1 MQDRSYYAIDII
13 LSKCAPHAIDSAATR
28 SRPIRSGVNRMPL
41 RVLFLSLAL
50 GVFAI
55 INSACT
61 DAQIKQMEADH
72 NARVAQWDGFW
83 ADVAKEMDK
92 GWGLGGASASEDKDA
107 NDDGFDDKPN
117 RQREVD
123 EDDRRDA
130 RDRDDDF
137 GFSEEDG
144 DGRDDR
150 RRRRDRDDDRY
161 EDDRYEDEDDPDG
174 GYEED
179 EAVEDEP
186 SERRRRWRRGR
197 RRRADADKDERRG
210 RRSSAFRAEDSLF
223 GRAENSEEAD
233 EEYRK
238 RAEERRRLAAERKDE
253 KRGSGK
259 SRAELISR
267 VSEGYTPWTI
277 ECNAFEGRQRQE
289 LAERVAVLLA
299 EVPELDPGL
308 IEVKHDEDRSR
319 VNYGVYPI
327 KFAET
332 KTGVFSKEVDD
343 ANAVLSDRI
352 RTELAFIRALA
363 IRDQYPFIHARA
375 IPIIREIRGPSA
387 WDLRRAPGKYSLH
400 VGVTYATPN
409 LQDYRKAALQWVEV
423 LRDSGHEAYYY
434 DDPDEPRVS
443 ICVGSFGPD
452 AIRTKMVTNPA
463 TNQEEPI
470 QVYGQVVNDLRKQ
483 DPSFEY
489 NLENGHKVFRKVEDD
504 KGKVE
509 RLPNLSF
516 LIEIPRDGQ
525 KLSDVKKRKPRP
537 DRGRGRR
544 RR

>member
-1 MQDRSYYAIDII
+1 MQDRSYHKIDII
-13 LSKCAPHAIDSAATR
+13 LSKYAPNVIDSAATR
-28 SRPIRSGVNRMPL
+28 TRPIRSSVHRMPL
-41 RVLFLSLAL
+41 RVMFLSLAL
-50 GVFAI
+50 GIVAS
-55 INSACT
+55 INTACT

-117 RQREVD
+117 RKREVD
-123 EDDRRDA
+123 DDDRRDA

-137 GFSEEDG
+137 GFSEEEGDERDG
-144 DGRDDR
+144 
-150 RRRRDRDDDRY
+150 RRRRDR
-161 EDDRYEDEDDPDG
+161 EDDRYEDEEDPDAG
-174 GYEED
+174 YDEGYED
-179 EAVEDEP
+179 EEEEP
-186 SERRRRWRRGR
+186 TRRRRWRRGR
-197 RRRADADKDERRG
+197 RRRADADKKEERRG

-238 RAEERRRLAAERKDE
+238 RAEARRRLAAERNGE

-267 VSEGYTPWTI
+267 VSDGFTPWTI

-343 ANAVLSDRI
+343 VKSVLSDRI
-352 RTELAFIRALA
+352 RAELEFIRKLA

-387 WDLRRAPGKYSLH
+387 WDLRRAKGKYSLH

-409 LQDYRKAALQWVEV
+409 LQDYKKAALQWVEV

-525 KLSDVKKRKPRP
+525 KLSDVKRRKPSRE
-537 DRGRGRR
+537 RGRGRR

>member
-1 MQDRSYYAIDII
+1 MQDRSYHAIDII
-13 LSKCAPHAIDSAATR
+13 LSNRGPHAMDLAVAR
-28 SRPIRSGVNRMPL
+28 SLPIRSGVNRMPL
-41 RVLFLSLAL
+41 RALFLSLAL
-50 GVFAI
+50 AIFAT
-55 INSACT
+55 INTACT

-117 RQREVD
+117 RKREVD
-123 EDDRRDA
+123 DDDRRDA

-137 GFSEEDG
+137 GFSEEEGDERDG
-144 DGRDDR
+144 
-150 RRRRDRDDDRY
+150 RRRRDR
-161 EDDRYEDEDDPDG
+161 EDDRYEDEEDPDA
-174 GYEED
+174 GYEDD
-179 EAVEDEP
+179 EVGEDEP
-186 SERRRRWRRGR
+186 TDRRRRWRRGR
-197 RRRADADKDERRG
+197 RRRADADKKEERRG

-238 RAEERRRLAAERKDE
+238 RAEERRRLAAERKGE

-267 VSEGYTPWTI
+267 VSEGFTPWTI

-343 ANAVLSDRI
+343 VKSVLSDRI
-352 RTELAFIRALA
+352 RAELEFIRKLA

-387 WDLRRAPGKYSLH
+387 WDLRRAKGKYSLH

-409 LQDYRKAALQWVEV
+409 LQDYKKAALQWVEV

-489 NLENGHKVFRKVEDD
+489 TLENGHKVFRKVEND

-525 KLSDVKKRKPRP
+525 KLSDVKRRKPSRE
-537 DRGRGRR
+537 RGRGRR

>member
-1 MQDRSYYAIDII
+1 MQDRSYHAIDII
-13 LSKCAPHAIDSAATR
+13 VSNCAPQAIDLAVAR
-28 SRPIRSGVNRMPL
+28 SRPIRSSVHRMPL
-41 RVLFLSLAL
+41 RDMFLSLAL
-50 GVFAI
+50 GI
-55 INSACT
+55 IATINTACT

-117 RQREVD
+117 RKREVD

-137 GFSEEDG
+137 GFSEEEGDERDG
-144 DGRDDR
+144 
-150 RRRRDRDDDRY
+150 RRRRDR
-161 EDDRYEDEDDPDG
+161 EDDRYEDEEDPDAG
-174 GYEED
+174 YDEGYED
-179 EAVEDEP
+179 EEEEP
-186 SERRRRWRRGR
+186 TRRRRWRRGR
-197 RRRADADKDERRG
+197 RRRADADKKEERRG

-238 RAEERRRLAAERKDE
+238 RAEARRRLAAERNGE

-267 VSEGYTPWTI
+267 VSDGFTPWTI

-343 ANAVLSDRI
+343 VKSVLSDRI
-352 RTELAFIRALA
+352 RAELEFIRKLA

-387 WDLRRAPGKYSLH
+387 WDLRRAKGKYSLH

-409 LQDYRKAALQWVEV
+409 LQDYKKAALQWVEV

-525 KLSDVKKRKPRP
+525 KLSDVKRRKPSRE
-537 DRGRGRR
+537 RGRGRR